1 MKTLLI
7 ALALSLAAGVSA
19 LAMSGTAGASHVKVE
34 IEAPT
39 QIAAGQTADVR
50 AVFTSAGTGAPVA
63 GAKVTF
69 LLDTSFAGVS
79 GQAVLGEAVTD
90 KDGVAGIEYTPRSAG
105 EHQIV
110 VRYLAPGSSEPEEA
124 SWAHKV
130 AAPGQ
135 QLYRSTA
142 GIRIPGLN
150 SWLLM
155 ATVSTVWAILLS
167 VAVRV
172 IAIARAGVEA
182 EGKQMSSV
190 RFRQQAPQGR

>member
-7 ALALSLAAGVSA
+7 ALALSLAAGITA
-19 LAMSGTAGASHVKVE
+19 LPVSGTAGASHVKVE
-34 IEAPT
+34 IQGPP
-39 QIAAGQTADVR
+39 QIAAGQTADLR
-50 AVFTSAGTGAPVA
+50 AVLTTADTGAPVA
-63 GAKVTF
+63 GAEVTF
-69 LLDTSFAGVS
+69 LLDASFGGVS
-79 GQAVLGEAVTD
+79 GQAVLGKAVTD
-90 KDGVAGIEYTPRSAG
+90 KDGVASIGYTPRSAG

-124 SWAHKV
+124 TWTQEV

-142 GIRIPGLN
+142 GVQIPGLN

-155 ATVSTVWAILLS
+155 ATVSAVWAILLS

-172 IAIARAGVEA
+172 IVIARAGVEA
-182 EGKQMSSV
+182 EAKQVGSV
-190 RFRQQAPQGR
+190 RLSQQVSQSR